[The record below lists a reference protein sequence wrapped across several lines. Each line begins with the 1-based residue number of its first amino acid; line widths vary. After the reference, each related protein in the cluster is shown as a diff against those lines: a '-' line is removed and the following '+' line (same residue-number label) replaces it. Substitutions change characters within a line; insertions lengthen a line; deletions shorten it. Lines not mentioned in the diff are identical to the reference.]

1 MTGLPVNPSSTMW
14 LSNSALP
21 HARKYPGISHST
33 SSVRHERIL
42 DRSVCRNPS
51 MYRSTVRLL
60 SDMRLGWD
68 RSQSV
73 DSRYMKGYHM
83 ITIWTLHLYSRHC
96 ERRPDSAS
104 ET

>member
-21 HARKYPGISHST
+21 RARKYPGISHST

-42 DRSVCRNPS
+42 ERSVCRNPS

-60 SDMRLGWD
+60 SDMTMGLWSRSACVRDRGRLPDPHELPVGYRAEVETDDGD
-68 RSQSV
+68 RI
-73 DSRYMKGYHM
+73 G
-83 ITIWTLHLYSRHC
+83 
-96 ERRPDSAS
+96 E
-104 ET
+104 